1 MPRDLVEDFNT
12 CESHLKDT
20 VRLAAFWGTVENKEV
35 AVHMASN
42 ILKTFDFVLR
52 SLFPSFFF
60 KPQGLVSLNQANC
73 NWENNGNVC
82 LKSANKEIAVREPF
96 LKNF

>member
-1 MPRDLVEDFNT
+1 
-12 CESHLKDT
+12 
-20 VRLAAFWGTVENKEV
+20 
-35 AVHMASN
+35 MASN

-96 LKNF
+96 LKTFDFVVYSLPFFSNHKTLYEVNSNWENDGNWNEFDVS